1 MEGCT
6 KISFGCQLPPK
17 KLGNEYTPLHA
28 TLPTI
33 IEKHDMEEDSQQLK
47 LGCNGALTLAILPRL
62 NNWNLTV
69 GTMNPNAI
77 LGRTILPISDAVLP
91 KDQRPAVSRRE
102 VPVGGVW
109 SQEAALESWRHEEG
123 FGF

>member
-1 MEGCT
+1 
-6 KISFGCQLPPK
+6 
-17 KLGNEYTPLHA
+17 
-28 TLPTI
+28 
-33 IEKHDMEEDSQQLK
+33 MEEDSQQLK
-47 LGCNGALTLAILPRL
+47 LGCNGALTLTILPRL

-77 LGRTILPISDAVLP
+77 LGRTILPISDAFLP
-91 KDQRPAVSRRE
+91 KYQRPAVSRRE

-123 FGF
+123 FGFKHFTPFLGIPSVTSFVRGMVFEY